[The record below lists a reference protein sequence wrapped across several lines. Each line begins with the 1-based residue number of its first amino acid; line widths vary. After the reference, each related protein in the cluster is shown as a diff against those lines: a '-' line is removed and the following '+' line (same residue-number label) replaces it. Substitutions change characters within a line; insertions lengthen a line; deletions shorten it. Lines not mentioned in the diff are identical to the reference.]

1 MRVIQVQGEPTRYH
15 VESTS
20 LECPACQKLFPR
32 LSNPRNSALRVG
44 DQCPKCSGGK
54 LDVRFHL
61 VDVAV
66 DLPFGKCS
74 CEYHTYTLGP
84 KIRKLTAHQRAG
96 LTQRQQAALRC
107 SHLEAA
113 RTAAIDLTIS
123 AHESERTKL
132 GNGALEEQ
140 AP

>member
-20 LECPACQKLFPR
+20 LECPSCGKLFPR

-44 DQCPKCSGGK
+44 DRCPKCDGGK

-61 VDVAV
+61 VDVAA

-74 CEYHTYTLGP
+74 CEYHTYTLGK
-84 KIRKLTAHQRAG
+84 KIRQLTQKQRSE

-113 RTAAIDLTIS
+113 RTAAIDLTINQ
-123 AHESERTKL
+123 HERQRL
-132 GNGALEEQ
+132 GGNLQREEMQ
-140 AP
+140 P